1 MGSVSSAVA
10 ELRGLLVLALLL
22 LAGASHAKPE
32 LRFSIA
38 EGRIQNEFYRD
49 GPIAAHL
56 VIKSGEGARLVVAF
70 PAGNSGAGLWFE
82 EATDWTVSPTIQGHI
97 APLADGSIRR
107 GIISQLESSAHSLT
121 IRRALLGSV
130 RTLRDY
136 GYANPISFQ
145 VEAVPTIKGNRVIWE
160 RRRIDGAPG
169 YYQSLEILN
178 GRAEI
183 DANGLVR
190 LSSKEPVKL
199 RFTALTGDQPLT
211 PIPASA
217 LLKPGAKPDQQL
229 HNALAFLS
237 YDEKL
242 LAGSWQYN
250 TYFGRDTLMSLRL
263 LMPVLKP
270 RAIEAGLSSVLIRL
284 NENGEVAHEEDIGE
298 YALLTC
304 AHDGDKRCG
313 DAIFDYKMVDD
324 DFMAAP
330 VIAHYLLETQEG
342 RARARE
348 FLGKKTPDGS
358 AYGTLLVRNLGYVI
372 RRAQPFAKEPVFTHL
387 IGLNQGL
394 TVGQWRDSLYGLG
407 GDGLYPYD
415 INVALVPAALDA
427 AARLYASGL
436 LNAYGQWQPA
446 DLEDM
451 AAVWQR
457 KAAPMF
463 KVMLEHKEAKRRLA
477 RFTEALPGVKMTDAD
492 AIGFD
497 ALALDSLGEPIPV
510 MHSDIGYD
518 LLFNWPDNE
527 RMGTAVSDIMKPFP
541 TGLLSPVGMF
551 VANPAYAAPQRYA
564 IFDRTRYH
572 GTLVWSWQQ
581 AMMLA
586 GIERQ
591 LQRDDLTRVNRDL
604 LVDARAKLQNVV
616 RAQAALRRS
625 ELWSWTIKSG
635 RMVAVPFGQGI
646 GDETE
651 ANAIQLWSMAALGG

>member
-1 MGSVSSAVA
+1 MA

-56 VIKSGEGARLVVAF
+56 VIRSGERARLVVAF

-82 EATDWTVSPTIQGHI
+82 EATDWKVSPTIQGHI
-97 APLADGSIRR
+97 APLADGSFRR
-107 GIISQLESSAHSLT
+107 GIISQLESSARSLT

-217 LLKPGAKPDQQL
+217 LLKPGVNSDQQL

-263 LMPVLKP
+263 LMSVLKP

-284 NENGEVAHEEDIGE
+284 NANGEVAHEEDIGE
-298 YALLTC
+298 FALLAC
-304 AHDGDKRCG
+304 SNDREKRCD

-330 VIAHYLLETQEG
+330 VIAHYLLETREG

-348 FLGKKTPDGS
+348 FLGRKAPDGS
-358 AYGTLLVRNLGYVI
+358 AYGTLLVRNLDYVI
-372 RRAQPFAKEPVFTHL
+372 RRAQPFAREPVFTHL
-387 IGLNQGL
+387 IGLNEGL

-415 INVALVPAALDA
+415 INVALVPAALEA
-427 AARLYASGL
+427 AALLYASGL
-436 LNAYGQWQPA
+436 LDPYSQQRPV
-446 DLEDM
+446 DLKSM

-463 KVMLEHKEAKRRLA
+463 KVVIERKDVKPRLG
-477 RFTEALPGVKMTDAD
+477 RFIDALPEATVAD
-492 AIGFD
+492 AGAIRFD
-497 ALALDSLGEPIPV
+497 ALALDSLGKPIPV

-518 LLFNWPDNE
+518 LLFNRPDN
-527 RMGTAVSDIMKPFP
+527 RRLAAAVSDIMKPFP

-551 VANPAYAAPQRYA
+551 VANPAYAAPQRHA

-591 LQRDDLTRVNRDL
+591 LLRGDLTKANREL
-604 LVDARAKLQNVV
+604 LVDARAKLQSAVIGH
-616 RAQAALRRS
+616 AALRGS
-625 ELWSWTIKSG
+625 ELWSWTTESG

-651 ANAIQLWSMAALGG
+651 SNAIQLWSMAALGRWSE